1 MLVSKISFSSWLGFT
16 LLGLIIGCASPKQKN
31 PSPHAN
37 SEGPVDQLNML
48 AIPVALNF
56 DQRPG
61 PDGFVVKVYAGNRNR
76 PRPVSILSGTL
87 ELLMYDGILKS
98 PGLNTAKPRRTWKY
112 TSEELQAHVLKSSI
126 GICYQLAPQWGE
138 TKPLGEK
145 ISVVAHYTSP
155 EGLSL
160 YSAAS
165 VISVMAK

>member
-1 MLVSKISFSSWLGFT
+1 VLVSKISFSSWLGFT
-16 LLGLIIGCASPKQKN
+16 LLGLIIGCASPKQKT

-98 PGLNTAKPRRTWKY
+98 PGLNTAKPRRTWK
-112 TSEELQAHVLKSSI
+112 
-126 GICYQLAPQWGE
+126 
-138 TKPLGEK
+138 
-145 ISVVAHYTSP
+145 
-155 EGLSL
+155 
-160 YSAAS
+160 
-165 VISVMAK
+165 